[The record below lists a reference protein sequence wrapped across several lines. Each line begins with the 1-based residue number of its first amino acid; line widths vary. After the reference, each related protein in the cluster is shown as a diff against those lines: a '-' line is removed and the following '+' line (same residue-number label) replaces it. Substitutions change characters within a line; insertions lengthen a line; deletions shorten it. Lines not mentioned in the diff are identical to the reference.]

1 MTWRVRFGWT
11 VLAVV
16 TFAIAIGPDLVT
28 LPTPKNALV
37 FDRAEFYSDTGDRK
51 EVALPYAVKAQVDDH
66 PQFVTYKVRF
76 DLQSLPDTG
85 LYLYIPS
92 INRRVSLE
100 FAGETFYGFES
111 SSFWTGPWVSASVMV
126 RVPLRMMVVG
136 RNELTLTVE
145 TGPYVIPAYIS
156 ELYLGREADLAP
168 YYKLRTAVDSQL
180 KIMSFAAHALLGFG
194 LIFAYFFRPND
205 PLFAWLAVLNAVSL
219 LASVAL
225 FTGFHPAM
233 RYLFPVIASIST
245 AASPI
250 VIGLAFCVINVRPSR
265 KLKIAAVVVPL
276 LLLPLSLMPSM
287 LARMILSVCAAGTM
301 VAGFVVAAAIL
312 GWGAFRQKSVD
323 AGLLFPPVFLWA
335 WFSIH
340 DVFVTVT
347 VPEHGYNLLFAY
359 PRPLMLVLV
368 TAVLMHRMGISL
380 DQLDRANETLAL
392 RLAEREAELA
402 ALHRAEKEKTARLIR
417 DHERQR
423 LTHDLH
429 DGISGHLVSII
440 ALSERAGDNVRPI
453 EQAARDALN
462 DLRLVIYSLDLGDS
476 ELPLALANFRERL
489 APQLQ
494 RLGIELDWSTANL
507 PEVSGVTPGNALAIL
522 RIVQEAIT
530 NAVKHGPARKITV
543 RGSGG
548 RDGGVAITV
557 ENDGNGSFDEDG
569 VKGHGLANMRRRA
582 QKLQGRLT
590 IDSGERCVKV
600 TLLLPSRLPE
610 FAEES
615 IV

>member
-1 MTWRVRFGWT
+1 VNWRVRFGWA

-16 TFAIAIGPDLVT
+16 TLVIALGPVLVT
-28 LPTPKNALV
+28 LPKPQNALV
-37 FDRAEFYSDTGDRK
+37 LDRAEFYTDKGDRR
-51 EVALPYAVKAQVDDH
+51 EVTLPHAVKAQVDDH
-66 PQFVTYKVRF
+66 PQFVTYKVGF
-76 DLQSLPDTG
+76 DLQSLPGTG

-92 INRRVSLE
+92 INRRVSLK

-111 SSFWTGPWVSASVMV
+111 SSFWIGPWVSASVMV
-126 RVPLRMMVVG
+126 RVPVRMMVVG
-136 RNELTLTVE
+136 RNELALTVE
-145 TGPYVIPAYIS
+145 TGPYVMPAYIS
-156 ELYLGREADLAP
+156 ELYLAREADLAP

-205 PLFAWLAVLNAVSL
+205 PLFAWLALLNAVSL

-225 FTGFHPAM
+225 FTGFHPTM
-233 RYLFPVIASIST
+233 QYLFPVIASVST
-245 AASPI
+245 AASPL
-250 VIGLAFCVINVRPSR
+250 VIGFAFCVINVRPSR

-276 LLLPLSLMPSM
+276 LFLPLSLMPSM
-287 LARMILSVCAAGTM
+287 FPRIILSICAAGTM
-301 VAGFVVAAAIL
+301 IVGFVTAAAIL

-323 AGLLFPPVFLWA
+323 AGLLFPPAFLWA

-347 VPEHGYNLLFAY
+347 VPEHGYNLLFAHA
-359 PRPLMLVLV
+359 RPLMLALV

-380 DQLDRANETLAL
+380 DQLDRANETLGV

-402 ALHRAEKEKTARLIR
+402 ALYREEKVKTARLVR
-417 DHERQR
+417 DQERQR

-440 ALSERAGDNVRPI
+440 ALSERAGEGVRPI
-453 EQAARDALN
+453 EQAARDALD

-507 PEVSGVTPGNALAIL
+507 PEVSGVTPGNALAVL

-548 RDGGVAITV
+548 PEGGIAITV
-557 ENDGNGSFDEDG
+557 ENDGNGISDENG
-569 VKGHGLANMRRRA
+569 VNGRGLANMRRRA
-582 QKLQGRLT
+582 QELQGRLI
-590 IDSGERCVKV
+590 IDSGERWVKV

-610 FAEES
+610 FAEQS
-615 IV
+615 VV